1 MGPTIWRGWQPLD
14 VSIVAL
20 AVRGVYRPPRR
31 SALATAAPRKTL
43 MIPRHRIAVALPEGW
58 LLKDNI
64 ARAQWAEEAGYD
76 GADYLVHIIV
86 KS

>member
-1 MGPTIWRGWQPLD
+1 
-14 VSIVAL
+14 
-20 AVRGVYRPPRR
+20 
-31 SALATAAPRKTL
+31 
-43 MIPRHRIAVALPEGW
+43 MIPRQRIAVALPEGW